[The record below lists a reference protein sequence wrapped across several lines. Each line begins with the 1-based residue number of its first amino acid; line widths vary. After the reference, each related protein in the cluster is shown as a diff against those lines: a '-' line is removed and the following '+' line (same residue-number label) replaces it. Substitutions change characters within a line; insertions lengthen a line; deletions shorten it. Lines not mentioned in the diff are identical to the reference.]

1 MTAHPV
7 TLKVS
12 ANVPKDCSFWP
23 EDDSWNGVCEELS
36 LTVRGSS
43 FEDAKRK
50 MEAALQAHIES
61 VLRKHSRASR
71 KKVFAGCGGFS
82 LNFVRAGWRGLFAIE
97 RDKAAFRT
105 FSLNFLQP
113 DLIKFDWPDWLPQN
127 NQSDSSITRVRR
139 FFWWTFQTARP
150 RTSKRLLAQFPTMS
164 PFSHVVPSWCLQI
177 SQGPRLTRT
186 PFGP

>member
-1 MTAHPV
+1 MLKDFSRTDPESKKGVATMTAHPV

-43 FEDAKRK
+43 FEDAKRN

-71 KKVFAGCGGFS
+71 KKVA
-82 LNFVRAGWRGLFAIE
+82 
-97 RDKAAFRT
+97 
-105 FSLNFLQP
+105 
-113 DLIKFDWPDWLPQN
+113 
-127 NQSDSSITRVRR
+127 
-139 FFWWTFQTARP
+139 
-150 RTSKRLLAQFPTMS
+150 
-164 PFSHVVPSWCLQI
+164 
-177 SQGPRLTRT
+177 
-186 PFGP
+186 

>member
-43 FEDAKRK
+43 FEDAKRN

-71 KKVFAGCGGFS
+71 KKVA
-82 LNFVRAGWRGLFAIE
+82 
-97 RDKAAFRT
+97 
-105 FSLNFLQP
+105 
-113 DLIKFDWPDWLPQN
+113 
-127 NQSDSSITRVRR
+127 
-139 FFWWTFQTARP
+139 
-150 RTSKRLLAQFPTMS
+150 
-164 PFSHVVPSWCLQI
+164 
-177 SQGPRLTRT
+177 
-186 PFGP
+186 

>member
-50 MEAALQAHIES
+50 MEAALQSHIES
-61 VLRKHSRASR
+61 ILRKHSRKS
-71 KKVFAGCGGFS
+71 G
-82 LNFVRAGWRGLFAIE
+82 N
-97 RDKAAFRT
+97 
-105 FSLNFLQP
+105 
-113 DLIKFDWPDWLPQN
+113 
-127 NQSDSSITRVRR
+127 RV
-139 FFWWTFQTARP
+139 A
-150 RTSKRLLAQFPTMS
+150 
-164 PFSHVVPSWCLQI
+164 
-177 SQGPRLTRT
+177 
-186 PFGP
+186 

>member
-1 MTAHPV
+1 MTAHAV

-43 FEDAKRK
+43 FEDAKRN

-71 KKVFAGCGGFS
+71 KKVA
-82 LNFVRAGWRGLFAIE
+82 
-97 RDKAAFRT
+97 
-105 FSLNFLQP
+105 
-113 DLIKFDWPDWLPQN
+113 
-127 NQSDSSITRVRR
+127 
-139 FFWWTFQTARP
+139 
-150 RTSKRLLAQFPTMS
+150 
-164 PFSHVVPSWCLQI
+164 
-177 SQGPRLTRT
+177 
-186 PFGP
+186 